1 MFVLY
6 FLFHCLIHDHVC
18 MTVSIL
24 TPSLRCAGSQTQHI
38 LPNPFVY
45 LFSFGFPQA
54 CFYLL
59 WSLMSNNYGSAGV
72 ASSSLTNNPFIDHT
86 ASTMQRFPD
95 ISQPPHVV
103 VPNQSTGWG
112 NGNVQQFAQQPSQ
125 FQNQMHLLQQPL
137 PLQPN
142 MTNATGMSMVPAQQP
157 QPTGFQI
164 QGSFGQGAPTGTSYS
179 YLTGTGQPSIQQ
191 QQLQTT
197 YHPVQ
202 QQLQNPGYISQLD
215 PYPGIQK
222 GWGETTT
229 TTTAITTNF
238 PPTTRS
244 SGTQYFPSSNV
255 NTPVSTQLTSLSA
268 AGDQHPRDYI
278 NTHKMLIESWDK
290 LTWNTFLDLFERLK
304 NTWEARK
311 RELEVR
317 MGVLNTQVSTLQM
330 QTEAAGSLG
339 YAGYLQVQQYQQE
352 ASRIQEVSTSIS

>member
-1 MFVLY
+1 MF
-6 FLFHCLIHDHVC
+6 
-18 MTVSIL
+18 
-24 TPSLRCAGSQTQHI
+24 
-38 LPNPFVY
+38 
-45 LFSFGFPQA
+45 
-54 CFYLL
+54 
-59 WSLMSNNYGSAGV
+59 NNHGSAGV

-86 ASTMQRFPD
+86 ASTTQRFPD

-112 NGNVQQFAQQPSQ
+112 NGSAQQFLQQPSQ

-142 MTNATGMSMVPAQQP
+142 MTNATGMPMVPAQQP
-157 QPTGFQI
+157 QPTGSQM
-164 QGSFGQGAPTGTSYS
+164 QGSFGQGTPTGTSYS

-191 QQLQTT
+191 QQLQTS

-215 PYPGIQK
+215 PYVGIQK

-229 TTTAITTNF
+229 TTITTNF
-238 PPTTRS
+238 PSTTRP
-244 SGTQYFPSSNV
+244 SGTQYFSSSNI
-255 NTPVSTQLTSLSA
+255 NTPVPTQSTSLSA

-278 NTHKMLIESWDK
+278 STHKMLIESWDK

-311 RELEVR
+311 REFEVR

-352 ASRIQEVSTSIS
+352 ASRIQEVSASVEGFS

>member
-1 MFVLY
+1 MF
-6 FLFHCLIHDHVC
+6 
-18 MTVSIL
+18 
-24 TPSLRCAGSQTQHI
+24 
-38 LPNPFVY
+38 
-45 LFSFGFPQA
+45 
-54 CFYLL
+54 
-59 WSLMSNNYGSAGV
+59 NNHGSAGV

-86 ASTMQRFPD
+86 ASTTQRFPD

-112 NGNVQQFAQQPSQ
+112 NGSAQQFPQQPSQ

-142 MTNATGMSMVPAQQP
+142 MTNATGMPMVPAQQP
-157 QPTGFQI
+157 QPTGFQM
-164 QGSFGQGAPTGTSYS
+164 QGSFGQGTPTGTSYS

-191 QQLQTT
+191 QQLQTS

-215 PYPGIQK
+215 PYVGIQK

-229 TTTAITTNF
+229 TTITTNF
-238 PPTTRS
+238 PSTTRP
-244 SGTQYFPSSNV
+244 SGTQYFSSSNI
-255 NTPVSTQLTSLSA
+255 NTPVPTQSTSLSA

-278 NTHKMLIESWDK
+278 STHKMLIESWDK

-311 RELEVR
+311 REFEVR

-352 ASRIQEVSTSIS
+352 ASRIQEVSASVEGFS